1 MQKGMQKQRGK
12 PTQNMLKIEETP
24 ANKQNP
30 PATSI
35 CKVLLLFSVVVRI
48 SVLQL
53 GQIVQIGSGPA
64 IWAIS
69 ILKVY
74 QTKFSDFLILKLN
87 ADFDIEPINAKW
99 QYEMA
104 K

>member
-24 ANKQNP
+24 ANKQIP
-30 PATSI
+30 PAASI
-35 CKVLLLFSVVVRI
+35 WKVLVLFWVVVRI

-53 GQIVQIGSGPA
+53 GQIVQSGSGPA

-69 ILKVY
+69 ILRVY
-74 QTKFSDFLILKLN
+74 QTKFSAVLILKLN

-99 QYEMA
+99 QYEMT